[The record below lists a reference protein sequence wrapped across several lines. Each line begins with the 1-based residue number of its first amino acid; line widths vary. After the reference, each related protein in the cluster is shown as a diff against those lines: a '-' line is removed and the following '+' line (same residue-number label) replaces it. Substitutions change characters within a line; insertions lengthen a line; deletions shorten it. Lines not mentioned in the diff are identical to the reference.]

1 MNPYIYAFRNILS
14 VGLVFTMGVSF
25 STPLV
30 VPISADLN
38 VTPVQYNNTIMG
50 LENSALPPD
59 IGSVMPALPM
69 AGDPPI
75 AYDDSLTV
83 LEGGT
88 ATDLDGDDIGVLDND
103 FEDDIY
109 EYLTASIDTPPTNGN
124 LTLILNGTFIYT
136 HNGTETTTDSFIY
149 EASDGDLTDTAMVN
163 ITIKPVNDPPM
174 AYDDS
179 LTVSEG
185 GTANVLDSLHTS
197 VLFNDLDPDSIP
209 TVTVDIYPTYSSF
222 FNLDSTGTF
231 TYTHDGSENHAD
243 SFTYIASDGEYTDT
257 AVVTISVTNQNDKPV
272 AIPESAIVDE
282 GGTVTVLV
290 GGATSVLDNDSDPD
304 SGDTLTATVDN
315 YPEFGSLTLKTDGS
329 FSYTHDDSEN
339 HTDSFLYVVS
349 DGQLADFA
357 DVTITINP
365 VNDPPSVM
373 EDSFIALEDTKLSVE
388 APGVLANDSDAEG
401 DPLSASLF
409 PESTHDELT
418 LNLDGSFSY
427 IPPQD
432 FIGNVQFF
440 YRASDSVDYS
450 NIVTLTIN
458 VLDVDEEP
466 PFISWVSPAIGE
478 DNWIDIGT
486 QIIPL
491 EVEVVDN
498 VEVAEVNFRRWEPSI
513 QEWVDIGSVS
523 SAPFRFYLDTSTLNI
538 GFNQVTAEAID
549 TTGNHSEV
557 YIFLRR
563 WGGLV
568 YLPVVFR

>member
-1 MNPYIYAFRNILS
+1 
-14 VGLVFTMGVSF
+14 
-25 STPLV
+25 
-30 VPISADLN
+30 
-38 VTPVQYNNTIMG
+38 
-50 LENSALPPD
+50 
-59 IGSVMPALPM
+59 
-69 AGDPPI
+69 
-75 AYDDSLTV
+75 V

-88 ATDLDGDDIGVLDND
+88 ATELDGGDDSVLDND

-109 EYLTASIDTPPTNGN
+109 ELLTASIDTPPANGF
-124 LTLILNGTFIYT
+124 LTLNLEGTFSYT

-149 EASDGDLTDTAMVN
+149 EASDGDLTDTATVN
-163 ITIKPVNDPPM
+163 ITI
-174 AYDDS
+174 
-179 LTVSEG
+179 T
-185 GTANVLDSLHTS
+185 
-197 VLFNDLDPDSIP
+197 
-209 TVTVDIYPTYSSF
+209 
-222 FNLDSTGTF
+222 
-231 TYTHDGSENHAD
+231 
-243 SFTYIASDGEYTDT
+243 
-257 AVVTISVTNQNDKPV
+257 
-272 AIPESAIVDE
+272 
-282 GGTVTVLV
+282 
-290 GGATSVLDNDSDPD
+290 
-304 SGDTLTATVDN
+304 
-315 YPEFGSLTLKTDGS
+315 
-329 FSYTHDDSEN
+329 
-339 HTDSFLYVVS
+339 
-349 DGQLADFA
+349 
-357 DVTITINP
+357 P

-418 LNLDGSFSY
+418 LKPDGSFSY

-450 NIVTLTIN
+450 NIVTLTIK

-478 DNWIDIGT
+478 DNWIDIGN

-513 QEWVDIGSVS
+513 REWVDIGSVS

-557 YIFLRR
+557 FIFLRR